1 MKTND
6 GPIGK
11 AFETANADGFQF
23 HVLLSQICF
32 LNLLS
37 LNCAFADPCVKNI
50 IRRGLFHFQLE
61 IFMATLGVNID
72 HIATLR
78 QQRGTKY
85 PNPIDAAILV
95 QLAGADQIT
104 VHLREDRRH
113 IHDTDVRLL
122 KSILQIPLNLEMAN
136 TPEMVQFA
144 LEIKP
149 NMVTLVPEKREERTT
164 EGGLNLKKFSVQIK
178 ETVDHLQKNHIPV
191 SLFIEPNADDIE
203 ISAKVNAKM
212 IEIHTGKYAESEGI
226 DADQE
231 FKKIKEACAI
241 AEKLHL
247 IVHAGHGLHYTNT
260 KRIAQIPNM
269 HDLNIGHSIIS
280 RAVLVG
286 LERAV
291 KEMKD
296 IIR

>member
-1 MKTND
+1 
-6 GPIGK
+6 
-11 AFETANADGFQF
+11 
-23 HVLLSQICF
+23 
-32 LNLLS
+32 
-37 LNCAFADPCVKNI
+37 
-50 IRRGLFHFQLE
+50 
-61 IFMATLGVNID
+61 MATLGVNID

-231 FKKIKEACAI
+231 FKRIKEACAI

>member
-1 MKTND
+1 
-6 GPIGK
+6 
-11 AFETANADGFQF
+11 
-23 HVLLSQICF
+23 
-32 LNLLS
+32 
-37 LNCAFADPCVKNI
+37 
-50 IRRGLFHFQLE
+50 
-61 IFMATLGVNID
+61 MATLGVNID

-85 PNPIDAAILV
+85 PNPVDAAVLV

-113 IHDTDVRLL
+113 IHDNDVRLL
-122 KSILQIPLNLEMAN
+122 KSMLQIPLNLEMAN
-136 TPEMVQFA
+136 TREMLQFA

-149 NMVTLVPEKREERTT
+149 HMVTLVPEKREERTT
-164 EGGLNLKKFSVQIK
+164 EGGLNLKLFESQIK
-178 ETVDHLQKNHIPV
+178 ETVSILQEQNIPV
-191 SLFIEPNADDIE
+191 SLFIEPNEEDIE
-203 ISAKVNAKM
+203 ISSKVNAKM
-212 IEIHTGKYAESEGI
+212 IEIHTGKYAELEGEL
-226 DADQE
+226 ADTE
-231 FKKIKEACAI
+231 FDRIQKACAFAQSKNI
-241 AEKLHL
+241 

-260 KRIAQIPNM
+260 KRIAQIPGM

-296 IIR
+296 IIS

>member
-1 MKTND
+1 
-6 GPIGK
+6 
-11 AFETANADGFQF
+11 
-23 HVLLSQICF
+23 
-32 LNLLS
+32 
-37 LNCAFADPCVKNI
+37 
-50 IRRGLFHFQLE
+50 
-61 IFMATLGVNID
+61 MATLGVNID

-113 IHDTDVRLL
+113 IHDNDVRLL

-149 NMVTLVPEKREERTT
+149 HMVTLVPEKREERTT
-164 EGGLNLKKFSVQIK
+164 EGGLNLKQFSSQIK
-178 ETVDHLQKNHIPV
+178 ETVTHLQKNNIPV
-191 SLFIEPNADDIE
+191 SLFIEPSIDDIE

-212 IEIHTGKYAESEGI
+212 IEIHTGKYAELDGI

-231 FKKIKEACAI
+231 FKRIEDACVLAQ
-241 AEKLHL
+241 KLNL

-260 KRIAQIPNM
+260 RRIAQIPSM